1 MSTSPAVIHLRASLA
16 WAQDNATPASA
27 PFVLIP
33 YADAIAAGIPFG
45 ITFQHEGNDWAV
57 FVMGDVTPDEQ
68 EALEQA
74 GVLDDADDERMERH
88 ERDARNA

>member
-1 MSTSPAVIHLRASLA
+1 MSQPNAVIHLRAA
-16 WAQDNATPASA
+16 IAYAEQTATPASA
-27 PFVLIP
+27 PFVLLP
-33 YADAIAAGIPFG
+33 YAEAVKAGIPFG

-74 GVLDDADDERMERH
+74 GVLDDADDVRMERH